1 MQDRIQ
7 KLIDK
12 YCSGNPEL
20 HHVLV
25 DHSRS
30 VSDKALRL
38 LDKHPELSADHAFI
52 QNAAMLHDIGIVK
65 TYAPTIFC
73 FGTEP
78 YICHGILGAN
88 IVTDEGLPEFAR
100 ICSCHTGTGLS
111 KEEIILQNIP
121 LPHQDFMPESIEE
134 QIICFADKFFSK
146 TRLGKEKTPDQVR
159 KSLEKFGSQSV
170 ERFNHWCDVF
180 L

>member
-1 MQDRIQ
+1 MQDRII

-20 HHVLV
+20 HHVLI

-30 VSDKALRL
+30 VADKALQI
-38 LDKHPELSADHAFI
+38 LDAHPELNVDPAFI
-52 QNAAMLHDIGIVK
+52 EQAAMLHDIGIVK
-65 TYAPTIFC
+65 TFAPTIFC

-78 YICHGILGAN
+78 YICHGLLGAG
-88 IVTDEGLPEFAR
+88 IVSEEGLSEFTR

-111 KEEIILQNIP
+111 KEEIIRQNIP
-121 LPHQDFMPESIEE
+121 LPHKDFMPESIEE
-134 QIICFADKFFSK
+134 KLICFADKFFSK
-146 TRLGKEKTPDQVR
+146 TRLGQEKTPDQVR
-159 KSLEKFGSQSV
+159 KSLEKFGHQSV
-170 ERFNHWCDVF
+170 ERFNQWCDVF

>member
-1 MQDRIQ
+1 MQDRIL
-7 KLIDK
+7 KLIEK

-20 HHVLV
+20 FHVLV
-25 DHSRS
+25 DHSKS
-30 VSDKALRL
+30 VSDKALSL
-38 LDKHPELSADHAFI
+38 LDNHPELKADSAFI
-52 QNAAMLHDIGIVK
+52 HNAAMLHDIGIVK
-65 TYAPTIFC
+65 TFAPSIFC

-78 YICHGILGAN
+78 YICHGFLGAK
-88 IVTDEGLPEFAR
+88 IVTEEGLPEFAR

-111 KEEIILQNIP
+111 KEEIILQNLP

-134 QIICFADKFFSK
+134 QIICFADKFYSK
-146 TRLGKEKTPDQVR
+146 TRLGQEKTPDQVR
-159 KSLEKFGSQSV
+159 KSLEKFGQQSV